1 MSVPKRSLGEAY
13 KDALLS
19 LAGSHSNLFVLDA
32 DLGLFREES
41 EFGRRHPDRYLNI
54 GAAEQNLILTA
65 AGMSI
70 AGMCVYASACSSF
83 LTGRAYEQIRSAVA
97 LPGLAVHLVGSHA
110 GITVGEDGAIY
121 QMLEDV
127 ALMRALHGV
136 ALLVPSDYTSAYA
149 LCRQVAD
156 MKGPSYIRLGLP
168 EQPLIYSPDDSDFRV
183 GDGRILREGDQI
195 TICACGIMVGEALKA
210 AEVLDQQDIGAEVID
225 CYCLNPF
232 PARLVLS
239 SLQRTGCCV
248 TAEEHFLPGGLFE
261 LVAGLAAREYP
272 VPVQPVGVKIDFG
285 QSGSAEDLKEFYG
298 LTADQIVSASV
309 LAWTM
314 RRR

>member
-1 MSVPKRSLGEAY
+1 MAVPKKSLGEAY

-19 LAGSHSNLFVLDA
+19 LADSRPDLFVLDA
-32 DLGLFREES
+32 DLGFFREES
-41 EFGRRHPDRYLNI
+41 EFGCRYPDRYLNI
-54 GAAEQNLILTA
+54 GAAEQNLVLTA

-70 AGMCVYASACSSF
+70 AGLCVYASACSSF
-83 LTGRAYEQIRSAVA
+83 LAGRAYEQIRSAVA
-97 LPGLAVHLVGSHA
+97 LPGLPVHLAGSHA
-110 GITVGEDGAIY
+110 GVTVGEDGATY
-121 QMLEDV
+121 QMLEDI
-127 ALMRALHGV
+127 ALMRALHNMTI
-136 ALLVPSDYTSAYA
+136 LVPSDYTSAYA
-149 LCRQVAD
+149 LFRRVAN
-156 MKGPSYIRLGLP
+156 MKGPSYTRLARQ
-168 EQPLIYSPDDSDFRV
+168 EQPSIYGPEDMDFRI
-183 GDGRILREGDQI
+183 GGGRILREGNQI

-225 CYCLNPF
+225 CYCLRPF
-232 PARLVLS
+232 PVRLVSS

-272 VPVQPVGVKIDFG
+272 VPVQPVGVKIGFG
-285 QSGSAEDLKEFYG
+285 QSGSAEDLKEYYG
-298 LTADQIVSASV
+298 LTADQIVSAAV

>member
-1 MSVPKRSLGEAY
+1 MPVSKKSLGEAY

-19 LAGSHSNLFVLDA
+19 LADSYPNLFVLDA
-32 DLGLFREES
+32 DQGSFREDS
-41 EFGRRHPDRYLNI
+41 EFGRRYPDRYLNV
-54 GAAEQNLILTA
+54 GAAEQNLILMA

-121 QMLEDV
+121 QMLEDI

-136 ALLVPSDYTSAYA
+136 AILVPSDYTSAYE

-168 EQPLIYSPDDSDFRV
+168 EQSLIYKPDDTDFRV
-183 GDGRILREGDQI
+183 GEGRILREGDQI

-232 PARLVLS
+232 PARLILS

-248 TAEEHFLPGGLFE
+248 TVEEHFLPGGLFE

-272 VPVQPVGVKIDFG
+272 VPVQPVGVKNDFG
-285 QSGSAEDLKEFYG
+285 QSGSAEDLKEYYG
-298 LTADQIVSASV
+298 LTAGQIVSAAV

>member
-1 MSVPKRSLGEAY
+1 MPVAKKSLGEAY
-13 KDALLS
+13 KNALLS
-19 LAGSHSNLFVLDA
+19 LADSRPDLFVLDA
-32 DLGLFREES
+32 DLGALGEES
-41 EFGRRHPDRYLNI
+41 EFGLRHPDRYLNI
-54 GAAEQNLILTA
+54 GAAEQNLVLTA

-97 LPGLAVHLVGSHA
+97 LPGLPVHLVGSHA

-121 QMLEDV
+121 QMLEDI
-127 ALMRALHGV
+127 ALMRALHGM

-168 EQPLIYSPDDSDFRV
+168 EQPLIYDLEDADFHV
-183 GDGRILREGDQI
+183 GGGRIVREGDQI

-225 CYCLNPF
+225 CYCLHPF

-261 LVAGLAAREYP
+261 LVAGLAGREYP

-285 QSGSAEDLKEFYG
+285 QSGSAEDLKEYYG
-298 LTADQIVSASV
+298 LTAEEIVSAAV